1 MSYALTG
8 GPAADLLHQNYRDIE
23 VPVFIAA
30 TDPTTLR
37 GLRLMPARNGPVM
50 LLKAF
55 GKLVYWLEVKHQFVA
70 PPWLIYAELLTSRDP
85 RARQVAEDLRR
96 GFLQ

>member
-1 MSYALTG
+1 
-8 GPAADLLHQNYRDIE
+8 
-23 VPVFIAA
+23 
-30 TDPTTLR
+30 
-37 GLRLMPARNGPVM
+37 M

-55 GKLVYWLEVKHQFVA
+55 GKLVYWREVKHLFVA

-85 RARQVAEDLRR
+85 RAREVAEELRR

>member
-1 MSYALTG
+1 M
-8 GPAADLLHQNYRDIE
+8 
-23 VPVFIAA
+23 AA

-55 GKLVYWLEVKHQFVA
+55 GKLVYWREVKHQFVA
-70 PPWLIYAELLTSRDP
+70 PPWLILSYAELLTSRDP
-85 RARQVAEDLRR
+85 RAREEAEELRR
-96 GFLQ
+96 GFLH